1 MHGTSSQEVVA
12 EVIEGSVV
20 GGVVAD
26 GLSEVKLRLLIS
38 DSWETAQ
45 VVMGGDMVWSKSGR
59 DGEIERKTVE
69 PLHKD
74 TPELRRPL

>member
-1 MHGTSSQEVVA
+1 MVSSQEVVA

-59 DGEIERKTVE
+59 GREIERKK
-69 PLHKD
+69 PIHKD
-74 TPELRRPL
+74 TSELRTPL